1 MHIVGLRKVS
11 KLAEEWLV
19 AVNMEKKTFWII
31 AGVALAV
38 LALLVIWQTM
48 QISAL
53 SSGTSTVKAA
63 ATTAARAS
71 SGMVGGC

>member
-1 MHIVGLRKVS
+1 MK
-11 KLAEEWLV
+11 
-19 AVNMEKKTFWII
+19 KKTFWII
-31 AGVALAV
+31 AGIALAV

-48 QISAL
+48 QINAIA

-63 ATTAARAS
+63 ASTAASSS

>member
-1 MHIVGLRKVS
+1 MK
-11 KLAEEWLV
+11 
-19 AVNMEKKTFWII
+19 KKTFWTI
-31 AGVALAV
+31 AGIVLVV
-38 LALLVIWQTM
+38 LALVVIWQTM